1 MVFYGEKLIYFH
13 KKNRFRVEKMSKKI
27 DYDLNECEVC
37 GRRKKLYFNE
47 YTEEWMCESCLS
59 VDLDSRGN

>member
-1 MVFYGEKLIYFH
+1 
-13 KKNRFRVEKMSKKI
+13 MSKKI

-59 VDLDSRGN
+59 IDLDSRGN